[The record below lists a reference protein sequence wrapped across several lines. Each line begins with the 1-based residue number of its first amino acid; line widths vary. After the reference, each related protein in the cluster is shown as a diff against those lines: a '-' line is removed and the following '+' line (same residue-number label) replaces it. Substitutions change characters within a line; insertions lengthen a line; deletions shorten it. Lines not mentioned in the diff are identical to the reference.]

1 MVVAERPRAKEEKDN
16 RPLAVMDL
24 NDFFEIADGQPSAN
38 ETYDAIEMAVDS
50 YIILFSGR
58 RGGGKTTAMSY
69 FCAQEMALHNTR
81 VLSNYP
87 IEFMLA
93 RKVNGE
99 LKYFTRIAEKLDLY
113 KLLCFD
119 KDYHNCLIVMDEAPD
134 IISHM
139 SAQTWKNRLLNVFV
153 RQLRKNNNSLMM
165 GAQSM
170 GLIDKSMRWQVDIE
184 IECKDGKKVERN
196 PSLTKGSVIYLRWLD
211 HSGVWTGQSTEGR
224 LAYAHAYHMHEPD
237 PEAADHSILH
247 AHRLWGDKAHKP
259 VFDTYY
265 QQDVW
270 ESLMRVDMHLN
281 SYQVGD
287 NQDNNTEGENGEPSF
302 NEKAMSLMGK
312 LSRGG
317 VDKIPTKEITE
328 ALKGSNGKQQNA
340 FRRALAA
347 AGIGRDRDGVTLERS
362 YLLSGKD
369 KRGKDINFDLSLF
382 AQALN
387 KEAMK

>member
-1 MVVAERPRAKEEKDN
+1 MVVAERPKAKKEVDN
-16 RPLAVMDL
+16 RPLTVM
-24 NDFFEIADGQPSAN
+24 NVGDFYEVSDEQPSVH

-69 FCAQEMALHNTR
+69 FSAQEMAVHNTR

-93 RKVNGE
+93 RRVNGE
-99 LKYFTRIAEKLDLY
+99 IKYFTRISEKLDLY

-139 SAQTWKNRLLNVFV
+139 SAQTWKNRLLNIFV

-170 GLIDKSMRWQVDIE
+170 GFIDKSMRWQVDIE

-196 PSLTKGSVIYLRWLD
+196 PSLTKGSIIYLRWLD
-211 HSGVWTGQSTEGR
+211 HSGVWTGQSTEER

-237 PEAADHSILH
+237 PEAADHSIIH
-247 AHRLWGDKAHKP
+247 AHQLWGDKTHKP

-281 SYQVGD
+281 SYQVGED
-287 NQDNNTEGENGEPSF
+287 QDNNAEGEDGGPSF
-302 NEKAMSLMGK
+302 NEKAMALMGK
-312 LSRGG
+312 LSRAG
-317 VDKIPTKEITE
+317 VDKIPTKEIAE
-328 ALKGSNGKQQNA
+328 ALKGINGKQRYA
-340 FRRALAA
+340 FRQALNI
-347 AGIGRDRDGVTLERS
+347 AGIGHDKDGGTLDRY
-362 YLLSGKD
+362 YLLSGKE
-369 KRGKDINFDLSLF
+369 KNGREVHFDLSAF